1 MPHSPDAP
9 QATSR
14 SSLLAVAILIA
25 AGYGLTLLVFYPGVM
40 TYDAKFVYEDIAKHT
55 LGDWQSPAMTVL
67 WGLIDP
73 IAPGSGSMF
82 LLIASFYWL
91 GFGLLAFTL
100 VRRSVLV
107 AVCVPILALAPPA
120 FAFVGMIWR
129 DMLFSTT
136 WLLAAVVVFATI
148 GRSERLR
155 VLAQVLAIVLCVF
168 GVLLRPNAL
177 IAAPILGAYIAW
189 PIESLLEAGGHHV
202 SCPPWFCSLC
212 LSSLSTTACWAPHGS
227 ILCSR
232 SWCLTSVA
240 SATSQRQN
248 QFPVT
253 WTPSESKLLL
263 ESCYRPTEW
272 DIYWRLAPCEF
283 VMHKL
288 EKDEKIFGTPAV
300 QNAWARAVFRHPVAY
315 LKHRAGF
322 MWNFLTGANLTM
334 WVADVERPNREV
346 FSDRPAFATLKRIHD
361 VLKPTPVVPCRHVAC
376 RMYCHMWPGLAA
388 SRDGGGRLC
397 HWSVRDS
404 RDLRRNLF
412 CSWGR
417 VGLSLRVLGGARHDC
432 GWSCVVGSYASIGA
446 NCVSVSSAKRPPSL
460 FSSSNVP
467 ISTMRP

>member
-1 MPHSPDAP
+1 MPYSPDAA

-14 SSLLAVAILIA
+14 SPLLAVAILIA

-55 LGDWQSPAMTVL
+55 LGDWQSPVMTVL

-91 GFGLLAFTL
+91 SFGLMAFTL

-136 WLLAAVVVFATI
+136 WLLAAVLVFATV
-148 GRSERLR
+148 GRGERLR
-155 VLAQVLAIVLCVF
+155 VLAQLLAIVLCAF

-177 IAAPILGAYIAW
+177 TAAPILCAYIAW
-189 PIESLLEAGGHHV
+189 PTKVYWKRVAVTFVPTMVMFFLFVQFVYYGVLGATRQHPLQSIMVFDLGGISHFAGK
-202 SCPPWFCSLC
+202 
-212 LSSLSTTACWAPHGS
+212 
-227 ILCSR
+227 
-232 SWCLTSVA
+232 
-240 SATSQRQN
+240 N

-253 WTPSESKLLL
+253 WTSSESKLLL

-272 DIYWRLAPCEF
+272 DIYWRIAPCEF
-283 VMHKL
+283 VMQKL

-300 QNAWARAVFRHPVAY
+300 QSAWANAVFRHPVAY

-322 MWNFLTGANLTM
+322 VWNFLTGANLTM
-334 WVADVERPNREV
+334 WVVDVERPDREV
-346 FSDRPAFATLKRIHD
+346 FLDRPAFATLKRIHD
-361 VLKPTPVVPCRHVAC
+361 VLKTTPLFRAGTWLVACIVICGLAWRRRETAEGAFAIGLCGTTAIYIATFFAVGVASDFRYGYLAVLATIAGGVALLAPTPRP
-376 RMYCHMWPGLAA
+376 
-388 SRDGGGRLC
+388 
-397 HWSVRDS
+397 VRTGP
-404 RDLRRNLF
+404 R
-412 CSWGR
+412 
-417 VGLSLRVLGGARHDC
+417 
-432 GWSCVVGSYASIGA
+432 
-446 NCVSVSSAKRPPSL
+446 
-460 FSSSNVP
+460 
-467 ISTMRP
+467 